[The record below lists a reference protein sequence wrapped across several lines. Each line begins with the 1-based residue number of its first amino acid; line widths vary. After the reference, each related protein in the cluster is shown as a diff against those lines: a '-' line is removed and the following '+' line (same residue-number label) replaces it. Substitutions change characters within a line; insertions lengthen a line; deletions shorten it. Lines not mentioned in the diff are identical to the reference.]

1 MFFYFFNS
9 NIILQHLFPS
19 RNCTYVQLS
28 TIYKIIYDKINFRK
42 VGEKQMESM
51 EYGYVKIRLNELL
64 KEKKVSKNKLAAKA
78 QMQRTQ
84 LNNYCKQKMQ
94 RVDLAIIARICS
106 ALDCGVSDVLEY
118 IPPQEKPEK

>member
-1 MFFYFFNS
+1 
-9 NIILQHLFPS
+9 
-19 RNCTYVQLS
+19 
-28 TIYKIIYDKINFRK
+28 
-42 VGEKQMESM
+42 MES
-51 EYGYVKIRLNELL
+51 GYVKIRLNELL

>member
-1 MFFYFFNS
+1 MFFYCFNS